1 MTGLS
6 ARLLRSTDA
15 ASGVEFALVLP
26 LFLILLF
33 GIIDG
38 GRFIYEYNEAEKA
51 TQVGA
56 RVAVVT
62 NVLSSGL
69 RDEDYAGQVVGGT
82 TIGPGGRIPA
92 GALGTVLCT
101 NTECRCAVDPCPQ
114 DLGTLDSDTFNNVLV
129 ARMQQIYPAIKP
141 ENVIVRYSGSGFG
154 FAGSVSGGGG
164 GGGGGG
170 GTPEQMEISPLV
182 TVTLTG
188 VEFHPITALLL
199 ATVTMPSFSTT
210 LTAEDASGAYSN

>member
-92 GALGTVLCT
+92 GALGSIKCT
-101 NTECRCAVDPCPQ
+101 SAGCVGETAPFPS
-114 DLGTLDSDTFNNVLV
+114 DLGTFDTDTFNNVLV

-188 VEFHPITALLL
+188 VEFQPITAMLL
-199 ATVTMPSFSTT
+199 ARVTMPSFSTT